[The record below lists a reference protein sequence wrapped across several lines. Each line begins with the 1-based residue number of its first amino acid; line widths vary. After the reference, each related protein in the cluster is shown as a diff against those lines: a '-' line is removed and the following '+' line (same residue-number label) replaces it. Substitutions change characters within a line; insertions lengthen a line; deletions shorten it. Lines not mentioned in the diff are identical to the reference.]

1 MDGNKAPLVI
11 PPIAFSRVADGIYRS
26 AYPAPKSIRFMDSLQ
41 LKSIV
46 ALAPSDVKKELRDYC
61 AKRDIIMC
69 ECNVGLNQEPFVT
82 MSEKSVADAV
92 DFMSDPTN
100 HPVLVFCTTG
110 RSKTSVVVGCY
121 RRWVMGTRCV
131 LLRPQIESRIVSFI
145 FSYFLV
151 LIGVYSS
158 VFLYSWCWCVVGVLM
173 CNAILCASTG
183 VWGGAWPRSSA
194 STRCSW
200 TPTEG

>member
-1 MDGNKAPLVI
+1 MDGRKGPLVI
-11 PPIAFSRVADGIYRS
+11 PPIAFSRVTDGIYRS
-26 AYPAPKSIRFMDSLQ
+26 AYPAPKAIRFIESLQ

-46 ALAPSDVKKELRDYC
+46 ALAPTDLKKELREYC
-61 AKRDIIMC
+61 TKRGITIC

-121 RRWVMGTRCV
+121 RR
-131 LLRPQIESRIVSFI
+131 
-145 FSYFLV
+145 LV
-151 LIGVYSS
+151 CGSEDL
-158 VFLYSWCWCVVGVLM
+158 
-173 CNAILCASTG
+173 
-183 VWGGAWPRSSA
+183 
-194 STRCSW
+194 
-200 TPTEG
+200 

>member
-1 MDGNKAPLVI
+1 MDGSKVAMVI
-11 PPIAFSRVADGIYRS
+11 PPIAFSRIADGIYRS
-26 AYPAPKSIRFMDSLQ
+26 AYPAPKSVPFVDSLQ

-46 ALAPSDVKKELRDYC
+46 SLAPSDIKKELRDYC
-61 AKRDIIMC
+61 AKRDITIC

-121 RRWVMGTRCV
+121 RRYQMHVQPRESCSLHACV
-131 LLRPQIESRIVSFI
+131 FPFSSPCVHIFRNFGALL
-145 FSYFLV
+145 
-151 LIGVYSS
+151 
-158 VFLYSWCWCVVGVLM
+158 
-173 CNAILCASTG
+173 LCLLDQTG
-183 VWGGAWPRSSA
+183 RMEPRLDHQ
-194 STRCSW
+194 
-200 TPTEG
+200 